1 MMENAS
7 GLLVIYTR
15 IVLMELMSRQL
26 HAATAGELNSK
37 GNVHITALGIFSNAT
52 GVKNA
57 YLPIG
62 NVTDQM
68 IVLMEVMNR

>member
-1 MMENAS
+1 MES
-7 GLLVIYTR
+7 
-15 IVLMELMSRQL
+15 
-26 HAATAGELNSK
+26 AGHSNGDGDSN
-37 GNVHITALGIFSNAT
+37 GDVHRTALGIFSNAT
-52 GVKNA
+52 EVKNA